1 MDHAGILLNT
11 MVYFQLDMPNSIQCD
26 FVRKFQWSKAFTWRA
41 VFFVSIRTWM
51 ESASGNVGHICVF
64 VCGEDL
70 AIEENSS
77 KIDMQATVL
86 MLRSIHLPMQESK

>member
-1 MDHAGILLNT
+1 
-11 MVYFQLDMPNSIQCD
+11 
-26 FVRKFQWSKAFTWRA
+26 
-41 VFFVSIRTWM
+41 M
-51 ESASGNVGHICVF
+51 ESASGNVERICVF

-70 AIEENSS
+70 VIEENSS

>member
-1 MDHAGILLNT
+1 
-11 MVYFQLDMPNSIQCD
+11 
-26 FVRKFQWSKAFTWRA
+26 
-41 VFFVSIRTWM
+41 M
-51 ESASGNVGHICVF
+51 ESASGNVEHICVF